1 MEKLLFRK
9 LISDITLRAL
19 IITFSIGIIVW
30 IIQAVN
36 YLDFVIDDGHNFKI
50 YFLFNLYN
58 FPKIIHRILPFVFAV
73 SLFFELIKY
82 EKNNELLIFWTNGI
96 SKQKF
101 INNIIKFTLIVT
113 LIQILLGSFFSPHG
127 QFKARLFLKTSNM
140 DFLPNLIKQGKF
152 IDTVSGLTI
161 FINKKTDTNIFKNIF
176 IQEGEFNKL
185 NQSNDHKSNDQII
198 YAKEGYLVNTNKKL
212 FRLIDGKIISTSNDR
227 LISFQFDKID
237 YDLSKFTSR
246 SIKRP
251 KIQELSILK
260 IINCAYNLVTNR
272 KYIDAEDMF
281 KCDIERSKNIYQELY
296 KRLIKPIFL
305 PLLTL
310 VCCFLLTTSKE
321 QDGYTFKLIKIFLF
335 IFIVLVMSEVLMR
348 YIETSK
354 IVLVLFML
362 TPILFFLIIYNLLIY
377 KVRHD

>member
-198 YAKEGYLVNTNKKL
+198 YAKEGYLVNANKKL
-212 FRLIDGKIISTSNDR
+212 F
-227 LISFQFDKID
+227 D
-237 YDLSKFTSR
+237 YRFV
-246 SIKRP
+246 
-251 KIQELSILK
+251 QNQ
-260 IINCAYNLVTNR
+260 INH
-272 KYIDAEDMF
+272 
-281 KCDIERSKNIYQELY
+281 
-296 KRLIKPIFL
+296 
-305 PLLTL
+305 LL
-310 VCCFLLTTSKE
+310 
-321 QDGYTFKLIKIFLF
+321 G
-335 IFIVLVMSEVLMR
+335 
-348 YIETSK
+348 
-354 IVLVLFML
+354 
-362 TPILFFLIIYNLLIY
+362 
-377 KVRHD
+377 